1 MSQQVM
7 VIAPYPDMGAPIE
20 GWYSR
25 IRTVDGFF
33 ADRLRTYVNF
43 APHHRA
49 GPDDAPVQRAPGVR
63 QLNLNPQEPKHRAI
77 FGDLFDRAGLVYCHT
92 VHLAQ
97 DILSWF
103 PSDKIVVDIHGIA
116 PEEEEL
122 LGRHERA
129 RLFGEVERQVLA
141 QATRLV
147 VVTGAMERHLRAK
160 YPDTSADFIVIPII
174 ERYAH
179 GRDERL
185 RGPDWENARLIYA
198 GSANRWQ
205 NVDAM
210 LGLAAACHAFADT
223 LFVSHEPAAFAARA
237 AEIGIPADRFSL
249 GSVRKEGL
257 PAIYATRNFGLVL
270 RDNIAVNQV
279 ACPTKL
285 SEYMDFGI
293 IPVVRSPTLGDFVE
307 EGYRYLTE
315 EEVLTGFI
323 PDRQTQAGIRAA
335 NYAAIDRVARRFA
348 AGAAA
353 IRRMVES

>member
-1 MSQQVM
+1 MSRQVM

-33 ADRLRTYVNF
+33 ADRPRTYVNF

-63 QLNLNPQEPKHRAI
+63 QFNLNPQEPRHRAI

-92 VHLAQ
+92 VHLAR

-122 LGRHERA
+122 RGQHERA
-129 RLFGEVERQVLA
+129 HIFAEVEEKVLE
-141 QATRLV
+141 QATNLV
-147 VVTGAMERHLRAK
+147 VVSQAMERHLRSK
-160 YPDTSADFIVIPII
+160 YPQTTARFVLLPII
-174 ERYAH
+174 ELYAH
-179 GRDERL
+179 RRSDAL
-185 RGPDWENARLIYA
+185 RGPDWERAQVLYA
-198 GSANRWQ
+198 GGAHRWQ

-210 LGLAAACHAFADT
+210 LKLAETCRDFADT
-223 LFVSHEPAAFAARA
+223 LFLSHEPDSFARRSR
-237 AEIGIPADRFSL
+237 EIGVPPDCFRLRSA
-249 GSVRKEGL
+249 RKEEL
-257 PAIYATRNFGLVL
+257 PPIYARYNFGLVL
-270 RDNIAVNQV
+270 RDDTAVNRV

-293 IPVVRSPTLGDFVE
+293 VPVVRSPSIGDFEDERFQYV
-307 EGYRYLTE
+307 TE
-315 EEVLTGFI
+315 EEMLEGFL
-323 PDRQTQAGIRAA
+323 PDRRSQKLMRAA
-335 NYAAIDRVARRFA
+335 NYGVIERIQARFA
-348 AGAAA
+348 LSAAE
-353 IRRMVES
+353 IRALAEA